1 MSSRPENPQEHSNSR
16 DSLRFREAYPPDQ
29 LVVREILQEA
39 NLSFHSNES
48 SNSGSGEVGRTRV
61 SVCERGGEIVAVLQW
76 RNLGKEAEIL
86 DLAVRIAHRRQGIAS
101 FLLRGFLQATRELGI
116 RQIFLE
122 VRESNVAA
130 RRLYERCGFI
140 ISGHRKSYFADPGE
154 DAVLYTLTLE

>member
-61 SVCERGGEIVAVLQW
+61 SVCERGGEIVAVGTPEEVAGNRLS
-76 RNLGKEAEIL
+76 RTAPFLREV
-86 DLAVRIAHRRQGIAS
+86 LAQG
-101 FLLRGFLQATRELGI
+101 LP
-116 RQIFLE
+116 
-122 VRESNVAA
+122 VA
-130 RRLYERCGFI
+130 R
-140 ISGHRKSYFADPGE
+140 
-154 DAVLYTLTLE
+154 